1 MTTELPI
8 VLPADGTAAPG
19 PLSSLSAA
27 EIEATSRILTAAGV
41 ATDSTRF
48 VYVGLL
54 EPDKADVLAFR
65 AGTAPAPAREA
76 RVLLLDVTTG
86 DSWDAAVS
94 LTAGEVVAVVPID
107 GSRGQ
112 VPILEEEFEAIGGIL
127 SADAGW
133 LAALAARGLDPEQVV
148 YAPLSPGSYDIPGE
162 EAKRIIRVF
171 AFRMDHPDD
180 HPWAHPVDGLCAY
193 VDVIGHEVTQVVDA
207 FELPVPEEN
216 GNFQLPS
223 ERPADLAT
231 LTPISITQPE
241 GPSFSVDGDSVS
253 WANWSFSL
261 GFDARE
267 GLILRDLAFA
277 DPDQDGAVRPL
288 IYRASIAEMVVPYA
302 DPSPTR
308 YWQNY
313 FDTGE
318 YLFGRFANSLSLGC
332 DCLGEIRYFD
342 ATLSDEFGQPRTI
355 ENAICMHE
363 EDYGTLWKHTDLFTG
378 ASEVRR
384 SRRLVISFFT
394 TVGNYDYGFY
404 WYLYLDGTIECEA
417 KLTGILFT
425 SSYIE
430 GSPTA
435 SQVAPGLGA
444 PYHQHLFSARLDM
457 MVDGLANAVD
467 EVDALRLPVSDTNP
481 YGNAFTKRVTRIASE
496 ADGARS
502 ADASVGRAWHIVN
515 TEKTN
520 RLGEPTGYVLFA
532 EQNPTLLADP
542 SASVASRAAFTTKQL
557 WVTQYASDER
567 YPAGEFVNQN
577 PGGDG
582 LPAYMQADRSLDGE
596 DIVLW
601 HTFGPTHF
609 PRPEDWPVMPVDY
622 AKFTL
627 KPYGFFRRNPALN
640 VPAEAPAHCAPGHH
654 GSHDG
659 RDHAH
664 DGGDHSHDGHH
675 HG

>member
-1 MTTELPI
+1 MTTELPLT
-8 VLPADGTAAPG
+8 LPDDDTTTPG
-19 PLSSLSAA
+19 PLSSLTAA
-27 EIEATSRILTAAGV
+27 EIEAVARILRSAGAV
-41 ATDSTRF
+41 TDTTRF

-54 EPDKADVLAFR
+54 EPDKADVLAAL
-65 AGTAPAPAREA
+65 AGDAPTPDREA
-76 RVLLLDVTTG
+76 RILLLDVATG
-86 DSWDAAVS
+86 ESVDAAVS
-94 LTAGEVVAVVPID
+94 LTRDEVIALVPID

-127 SADAGW
+127 AADAGW
-133 LAALAARGLDPEQVV
+133 LAALEKRGLVSEQVV

-162 EAKRIIRVF
+162 EGRRIIRVF
-171 AFRMDHPDD
+171 AFRMDHAED

-193 VDVIGHEVTQVVDA
+193 VDVIAREVTQVVDA
-207 FELPVPEEN
+207 FELPVPEEP
-216 GNFQLPS
+216 GNFHLES
-223 ERPADLAT
+223 ERPAPLDT
-231 LTPISITQPE
+231 LKPISITQPE
-241 GPSFSVDGDSVS
+241 GPSFAVDGETVT

-267 GLILRDLAFA
+267 GLILRNLGFA
-277 DPDQDGAVRPL
+277 DPDQGGEVRPVV
-288 IYRASIAEMVVPYA
+288 YRASIAEMVVPYA

-318 YLFGRFANSLSLGC
+318 YLFGRFANSLTLGC

-342 ATLSDEFGQPRTI
+342 AVLSDEFGRPKTI

-363 EDYGTLWKHTDLFTG
+363 EDYGTLWKHTDLFTS
-378 ASEVRR
+378 ANEVRR

-425 SSYIE
+425 SSYVE
-430 GSPTA
+430 GSATA
-435 SQVAPGLGA
+435 SEVAPGLGA

-457 MVDGLANAVD
+457 MVDGLANAVE
-467 EVDALRLPVSDTNP
+467 EVDAVRLPVSESNP
-481 YGNAFTKRVTRIASE
+481 YGNAFTKRATRILSE
-496 ADGARS
+496 ADGARE
-502 ADASVGRAWHIVN
+502 ADASVGRTWHIVN
-515 TEKTN
+515 TEKSN
-520 RLGEPTGYVLFA
+520 RLGRPTGYVLHA
-532 EQNPTLLADP
+532 EQNPTLMADP
-542 SASVASRAAFTTKQL
+542 AATVTARAAFTTKQL

-582 LPAYMQADRSLDGE
+582 LPAYMAADRPLDGE

-627 KPYGFFRRNPALN
+627 KPYGFFGRNPALN

-654 GSHDG
+654 GHGDAHG
-659 RDHAH
+659 GHGGHGDHAH
-664 DGGDHSHDGHH
+664 HAH